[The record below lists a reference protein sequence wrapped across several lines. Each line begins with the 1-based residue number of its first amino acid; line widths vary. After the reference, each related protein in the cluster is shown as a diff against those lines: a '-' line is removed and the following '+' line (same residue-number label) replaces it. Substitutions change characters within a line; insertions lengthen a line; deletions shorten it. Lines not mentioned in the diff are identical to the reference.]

1 LDQLCAKGNSIELI
15 HYLAED
21 AQEWA
26 KLRKALRVQ
35 VEALGNFMRD
45 YCRCCEL
52 APSKAMWQPIKQF
65 DHEVNEKINQL
76 DQTVKDLLQLVCA
89 FFTVRWLR

>member
-35 VEALGNFMRD
+35 VEALGN
-45 YCRCCEL
+45 CCEL